1 MEQAR
6 EYFLKALETFVTYED
21 AYYAGTALGSLAR
34 IRQSTGDTGLLTTIA
49 SIMGVTVEKVDEMFG
64 KLGNKEE

>member
-21 AYYAGTALGSLAR
+21 AYNTGIVLRGLAR
-34 IRQSTGDTGLLTTIA
+34 IRQSTGDTGLLTKIA
-49 SIMGVTVEKVDEMFG
+49 SILGVTVEQVDEMLG
-64 KLGNKEE
+64 KLGDEEE